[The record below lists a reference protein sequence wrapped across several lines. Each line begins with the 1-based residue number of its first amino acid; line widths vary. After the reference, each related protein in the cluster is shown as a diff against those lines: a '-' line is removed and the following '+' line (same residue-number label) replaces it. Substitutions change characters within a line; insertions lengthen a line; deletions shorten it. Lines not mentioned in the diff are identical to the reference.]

1 MNARELNEIFEKY
14 GIGHVRL
21 EKPFED
27 SDEIH
32 AMVVDDNGDYLESS
46 DKWHF
51 SSIGINDNTFGFET
65 KGEISVDELRN
76 IILKKFEKNFESFWR
91 EERKFRKEYNK
102 VKGFNDHNSDYDIN
116 MFFDYKKNQGNN

>member
-32 AMVVDDNGDYLESS
+32 AMVVDDNGDYLGSS

-51 SSIGINDNTFGFET
+51 SSIGTPCGDKF
-65 KGEISVDELRN
+65 
-76 IILKKFEKNFESFWR
+76 LKPHKSSSSSIPG
-91 EERKFRKEYNK
+91 
-102 VKGFNDHNSDYDIN
+102 V
-116 MFFDYKKNQGNN
+116 

>member
-32 AMVVDDNGDYLESS
+32 AMVVDDNGDYLGSS

-65 KGEISVDELRN
+65 KDDISVDDYE
-76 IILKKFEKNFESFWR
+76 IFEICDLTFYSKSWA
-91 EERKFRKEYNK
+91 
-102 VKGFNDHNSDYDIN
+102 
-116 MFFDYKKNQGNN
+116 